1 MRFKFDWED
10 VVRGT
15 IEIDAKNGSEAE
27 MIFTQMSSTERQ
39 GKSSI
44 FQDEDNAK
52 IKFVDFEWADTL
64 TYEEWKSDWD
74 LTVEEWEEWEKRHN
88 QSSKNYKSFE
98 QVDKKLNC
106 FFNQVLNH
114 FYLCQNVHCNLNR
127 QIK

>member
-1 MRFKFDWED
+1 MKFKFDWED
-10 VVRGT
+10 VVRGM

-27 MIFTQMSSTERQ
+27 MIFRQMSSTELQ
-39 GKSSI
+39 GKSSV

-64 TYEEWKSDWD
+64 TYEEWKSDWN

-98 QVDKKLNC
+98 
-106 FFNQVLNH
+106 
-114 FYLCQNVHCNLNR
+114 
-127 QIK
+127 